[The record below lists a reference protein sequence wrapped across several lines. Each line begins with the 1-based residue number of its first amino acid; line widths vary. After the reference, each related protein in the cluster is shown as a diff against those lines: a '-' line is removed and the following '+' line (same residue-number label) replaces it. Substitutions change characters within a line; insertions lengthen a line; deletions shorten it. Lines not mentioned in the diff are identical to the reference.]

1 MTLNSTEPLCNNR
14 VKERKKTS
22 MGLSLNR
29 KINGEHEQPGL
40 ARGAIRFPLSKE
52 YYELKAKIHDRL
64 LELIDLSLLNTVNE
78 AVLKQEIR
86 RLVERILVEDNHTL
100 PLNYSEKERLFQ
112 EVQDEVLGLGPL
124 EPFMKDPSISDILVN
139 THKQIYVERH
149 GKMELTEAA
158 FKDEAH
164 LRRVIDKIV
173 SAVGRRIDESC
184 PMVDARLPDGSR
196 VNAIIPPLAIDGP
209 MLSIRRFTVDALE
222 LEDLINLGT
231 LPIEIGELLKLIVKA
246 RLNILVSGGTGVGK
260 TTFLNVL
267 SRFIPDNERIVTIED
282 SAELHLK
289 QEHVVRLETRP
300 PNIEDK
306 GEVTQRDLV
315 RNSLRMRPDRII
327 VGEVRGSEVLDM
339 FQAMNTGHD
348 GSLSTIHANSP
359 RDALMRLETLVAL
372 TGLNIQNTF
381 IRKYISSALNVI
393 IQLSRLVDG
402 SRKIIS
408 FQEITG
414 MEGDTITLQE
424 IFFFEQTGVAVGG
437 AAKGRFRANGIRP
450 RFVEKFK
457 ALSLPIP
464 HDLFETG
471 KVYEISPGREIKH

>member
-1 MTLNSTEPLCNNR
+1 ME
-14 VKERKKTS
+14 V
-22 MGLSLNR
+22 SLNR
-29 KINGEHEQPGL
+29 KIIGDQEQPGP
-40 ARGAIRFPLSKE
+40 ARGRTRFAMSKE
-52 YYELKAKIHDRL
+52 YLELKAKIHGRL
-64 LELIDLSLLNTVNE
+64 LELIDLSLISTVDQP
-78 AVLKQEIR
+78 LLRQEIR
-86 RLVERILVEDNHTL
+86 KLVERILVEDNYAL
-100 PLNYSEKERLFQ
+100 PLNYSEKEKLFQ
-112 EVQDEVLGLGPL
+112 EVEDEVLGLGPL
-124 EPFMKDPSISDILVN
+124 EPFMKDPTISDILVN
-139 THKQIYVERH
+139 THKQVYVERH

-209 MLSIRRFTVDALE
+209 MLSIRRFAVDALE
-222 LEDLINLGT
+222 IEDLIRLTT
-231 LPIEIGELLKLIVKA
+231 LPTQIGELLKLIVKA
-246 RLNILVSGGTGVGK
+246 RLNILISGGTGVGK
-260 TTFLNVL
+260 TTLLNVL
-267 SRFIPDNERIVTIED
+267 SRFIPDHERIVTIED

-300 PNIEDK
+300 PNIEGK

-315 RNSLRMRPDRII
+315 RNCLRMRPDRII

-372 TGLNIQNTF
+372 TGLTIQNTF

-393 IQLSRLVDG
+393 VQLSRLVDG
-402 SRKIIS
+402 TRKITS

-424 IFFFEQTGVAVGG
+424 IFFYEQTGVDSNGTV
-437 AAKGRFRANGIRP
+437 KGRFRANGIRP

-457 ALSLPIP
+457 ALSLPVP
-464 HDLFETG
+464 NDLFETG
-471 KVYEISPGREIKH
+471 KVHEISSGKEIKHSWTF